1 MPPPSQEHLAGA
13 GTDQT
18 AAPPPRSERRIAII
32 LSAGT
37 LYHLKLSEAFTIA
50 RECGFDGVELVINT
64 VFERHDPH
72 QIIEKL
78 LAICPIASIHAPFF
92 RLAGWGNQIKTLLRT
107 IELADDF
114 SIPLV
119 NFHPP
124 LWFPPEIKFWRWF
137 RRVKDFQQLSRN
149 SRTLITIENMPYVG
163 NRIRFNP
170 NILRR
175 PEKMTEFIEKHN
187 LYLTFD
193 TTHLGSH
200 DPNFLGGFRRF
211 YETGRI
217 RNIHFSD
224 YGHGREHL
232 FPGRGLLPLTRFL
245 YLLKQLDYQG
255 AITLELSP
263 TELPPTVDKIIA
275 SLIDVR
281 EYLEAET
288 S

>member
-1 MPPPSQEHLAGA
+1 MQPVPGTTKKNTENSAIKPPAS
-13 GTDQT
+13 
-18 AAPPPRSERRIAII
+18 SKNKISIV

-50 RECGFDGVELVINT
+50 KECGYEGVELVINT

-72 QIIEKL
+72 KIIEKL

-92 RLAGWGNQIKTLLRT
+92 KLSGWGDQIKTLLRT
-107 IELADDF
+107 IQLANDF

-124 LWFPPEIKFWRWF
+124 LWFPPEIKFWLWF
-137 RRVKDFQQLSRN
+137 RKVEDFQQLAAN
-149 SRTLITIENMPYVG
+149 NTALITLENMPYVG
-163 NRIRFNP
+163 KRIRFNP

-187 LYLTFD
+187 LFMTFD

-200 DPNFLGGFRRF
+200 DPNFLGGFRQF
-211 YETGRI
+211 YDTGRI

-245 YLLKQLDYQG
+245 YLLKQLEYAG
-255 AITLELSP
+255 AITVELSP
-263 TELPPTVDKIIA
+263 TELPPKIDKIIT
-275 SLIDVR
+275 SLVEVY
-281 EYLEAET
+281 EYLKAET

>member
-1 MPPPSQEHLAGA
+1 MPPPRKAVNNVVSAV
-13 GTDQT
+13 
-18 AAPPPRSERRIAII
+18 PPPAPGSGDSRKISLV

-50 RECGFDGVELVINT
+50 RECGYDGVELVINT
-64 VFERHDPH
+64 VFERRDPH
-72 QIIEKL
+72 KIIEKL

-92 RLAGWGNQIKTLLRT
+92 RLAGWGNQIETLLRT
-107 IELADDF
+107 IALADDF

-124 LWFPPEIKFWRWF
+124 LWFPPEIKFWLWF
-137 RRVKDFQQLSRN
+137 RRVKDFQQLSHN
-149 SRTLITIENMPYVG
+149 SQTLITLENMPYVG

-211 YETGRI
+211 HATGRI

-245 YLLKQLDYQG
+245 YLLKQLQYAG
-255 AITLELSP
+255 AITVELSP
-263 TELPPTVDKIIA
+263 AELPPTVDKIIA
-275 SLIDVR
+275 SLADVR

-288 S
+288 A